1 MSSNTRPIGAGTL
14 NRTVNLFAEEDALY
28 GRAAFEADVS
38 RGTLIRDLLYEGA
51 KKLNPALAA
60 EIEKVRKAHGIA
72 VRITK
77 AVTVALIAAMSL
89 CGTHH
94 ARRGR
99 RSLREV
105 TSRPVFARKIEAC

>member
-1 MSSNTRPIGAGTL
+1 MSPNTRPLGTGTL
-14 NRTVNLFAEEDALY
+14 NRTVNLFTEEDALY

-72 VRITK
+72 VQVTK
-77 AVTVALIAAMSL
+77 AVCVALIAVMTC
-89 CGTHH
+89 CGVSQS
-94 ARRGR
+94 RRGAR
-99 RSLREV
+99 YVRV
-105 TSRPVFARKIEAC
+105 PRPLFARKVEAA